1 MIANGHRC
9 DTCNVISIDKTCLIG
24 FSALYKLLCLIIINT
39 YNEYIVVE
47 KQDTISRIKI
57 VFEIIKDDII
67 IAISLTKFN
76 LGGRAMFVMIVLSH
90 IIEVI
95 GILDIMPP
103 IIRILR
109 EFVFSYIVLVS
120 MNMHDEVN
128 PWVTIIVALP
138 NIPNLELEVI
148 LIINRPI

>member
-9 DTCNVISIDKTCLIG
+9 DICNVISIDKTCLIG
-24 FSALYKLLCLIIINT
+24 FSVLYKLLCLIIINT

-47 KQDTISRIKI
+47 KQDIISRIKI

-67 IAISLTKFN
+67 IVISLTKFN

-90 IIEVI
+90 IIEII
-95 GILDIMPP
+95 GILDTMPP

-109 EFVFSYIVLVS
+109 EFVFS
-120 MNMHDEVN
+120 
-128 PWVTIIVALP
+128 
-138 NIPNLELEVI
+138 
-148 LIINRPI
+148 